1 MAQCGGPPGRILGA
15 GLMLGADYDLLFCEP
30 AGMPALPYTTVSMKD
45 DGGGAP

>member
-1 MAQCGGPPGRILGA
+1 
-15 GLMLGADYDLLFCEP
+15 MLGADYDLLFCEP